1 MAGLAERLF
10 YSGAGQ
16 AVAGRLGLPEP
27 PVLRRGRTLPGGP
40 VVLATLAG
48 SSLAAETLELLG
60 IEAALPVR
68 DESVPEEQPPRNEAA
83 SRETVPEEQPP
94 RNEAASRETVPEEQP
109 PRNEAASRE
118 TVPEEQPP
126 RNEAAASRRAPSEGP
141 PAYPARIGAIVVDAR
156 GLRAIRELEG
166 LRAVLRPAVRALEP
180 SGRVVLLADDEV
192 DGLEAHAVRQA
203 LDGITRT
210 VGKELRGGA
219 TANLVFV
226 RPGTSPGDLASTLSF
241 LIEGRSAFVD
251 GQAWVVGAAALRDG
265 SLASSRAS
273 SGTGSAA
280 AQETVPEELRRE
292 ERASKRHEGVVLSL
306 SKGPLANRIVV
317 VTGAARGI
325 GAQIATVAARDGAT
339 VVCVDVPVAGEAL
352 ASLANELHGTALQLD
367 ITAPDA
373 GERIA
378 AHVASRYGAEARIHG
393 IVHNAGITRDK
404 LLANTDAARWAS
416 VLAVNL
422 EAELRINPV
431 LLDGRPGGLA
441 ENGRIVGIASTS
453 GIAGNRGQA
462 NYAASKAGVAG
473 LVRAMAPELV
483 DRGITVNAVAPGF
496 IETDMTAKIPFV
508 QREVFRRTN
517 SLGQGGRPVDV
528 AETIGYF
535 LDPASGG
542 VTGQVVRV
550 CGQNLVGQ

>member
-1 MAGLAERLF
+1 MGGLVERLF

-27 PVLRRGRTLPGGP
+27 PVLRRGRTLPDGP

-48 SSLAAETLELLG
+48 SPLAAETLELLG

-68 DESVPEEQPPRNEAA
+68 DEPVPGEQPPRK
-83 SRETVPEEQPP
+83 
-94 RNEAASRETVPEEQP
+94 
-109 PRNEAASRE
+109 
-118 TVPEEQPP
+118 
-126 RNEAAASRRAPSEGP
+126 EAAASRRAATDGP
-141 PAYPARIGAIVVDAR
+141 PAYPTRIGAIVVDAR
-156 GLRAIRELEG
+156 GLRDVRELEN

-203 LDGITRT
+203 LDGVTRT

-226 RPGTSPGDLASTLSF
+226 RPGTSPEDLSSTLSF
-241 LIEGRSAFVD
+241 LLEGRSAFVD
-251 GQAWVVGAAALRDG
+251 GQAWVVGAGASPREPLVEPVET
-265 SLASSRAS
+265 SLDPP
-273 SGTGSAA
+273 
-280 AQETVPEELRRE
+280 Q
-292 ERASKRHEGVVLSL
+292 
-306 SKGPLANRIVV
+306 PLANRVVV

-325 GAQIATVAARDGAT
+325 GAQIATVAARGGAT
-339 VVCVDVPVAGEAL
+339 VVCVDVPAAGEAL
-352 ASLANELHGTALQLD
+352 ASLANELRGTALQLD

-378 AHVASRYGAEARIHG
+378 AHVASRYGTQARIHG

-404 LLANTDAARWAS
+404 LLANTDASRWAS

-431 LLDGRPGGLA
+431 LLDGRSGGLA
-441 ENGRIVGIASTS
+441 DHGRIVGIASTS

-473 LVRAMAPELV
+473 LVKAMAPELV
-483 DRGITVNAVAPGF
+483 GRGITVNAVAPGF

-517 SLGQGGRPVDV
+517 SLGQAGRPVDV